1 MDPSANELLE
11 EQSVWRNILDSYGP
25 GGRVAQAQ
33 SKEWVAQLVEWKEK
47 AREQRKEQRK
57 NMSGERQQ
65 CSDLRSDLA
74 YTLPLEASGK
84 TTEDSLLKT
93 IKRIE
98 GSVKGIEA
106 KMRDKHAAYAQSVLP
121 QFIITLPCTDGV
133 RPVAKN
139 YFLYEDFAMCKCELA
154 NCVSGLRRC
163 KTDALRFPSVPTFN
177 PSALLT
183 PIAVASA
190 RHGVS
195 LPASSSARCWACLRP
210 GP

>member
-1 MDPSANELLE
+1 M
-11 EQSVWRNILDSYGP
+11 
-25 GGRVAQAQ
+25 
-33 SKEWVAQLVEWKEK
+33 EWKEK

-139 YFLYEDFAMCKCELA
+139 FLYEDFA
-154 NCVSGLRRC
+154 CVSVSSR
-163 KTDALRFPSVPTFN
+163 TVFPPYAVVK
-177 PSALLT
+177 LT
-183 PIAVASA
+183 PC
-190 RHGVS
+190 VS
-195 LPASSSARCWACLRP
+195 LPYPHSIPRHY
-210 GP
+210 